1 MASILET
8 IVNNLHL
15 FPEVEVKSRLSKKLL
30 VIYPEADERRYIG
43 ACLII
48 SLILSIFIFIFSL
61 FLFDEEM
68 SLLIFPISFLLFFL
82 FLLALPTFELSKRSK
97 IIEVEMPFMLRTVG
111 MLINMKIPFTKALAI
126 VSEENNEIGKE
137 MRRIVQDVNS
147 GVTIEKAFARF
158 ALSFD
163 SQPVKRA
170 ISQLLSTYEIGGA
183 GNEMKRIGDELLAM
197 QQHRLKEHASKSA
210 IFGMLFIM
218 TVAILPTFFLVYVLL
233 GKFGVGGTIS
243 EFGIAITLLLVF
255 PAISVFLL
263 LLSKASV
270 PHSPF
275 SQGQS
280 ILDVAVAAP
289 AFLFLLAFLFLEG
302 DLRLFI
308 VIIATVMMLFV
319 VYKSYIKEKRTEEIE
334 QYLPDALFT
343 ISALPK
349 SAKMEKI
356 FETIEN
362 GGYGALSE
370 EAGKSKRQL
379 LMNVRT
385 DVVLEDLWKRND
397 SEALK
402 RASTMLKHVFN
413 TNAFNQMHSIAED
426 LLKNF
431 EIKRERASLMSM
443 QKYTIL
449 FGGLLVPIILK
460 IALSLI
466 SGMVELFGDPTAPQ
480 LISYTV
486 SIIPAYLVMY
496 SLISAFYIADVE
508 GRKSRLAIYFLLLAV
523 LSVLVFTFLEF

>member
-1 MASILET
+1 VASILET
-8 IVNNLHL
+8 IVNNLYL
-15 FPEVEVKSRLSKKLL
+15 FPEVDIKSKLSKKLL

-48 SLILSIFIFIFSL
+48 SLILSILLFILSL
-61 FLFDEEM
+61 LLLEEM
-68 SLLIFPISFLLFFL
+68 SLLIFPVSFLLFFL
-82 FLLALPTFELSKRSK
+82 FLLALPTFELSRRSK

-137 MRRIVQDVNS
+137 MRRIVRDVNS

-158 ALSFD
+158 AVSFD

-170 ISQLLSTYEIGGA
+170 ISQLLSAYEIGGA

-197 QQHRLKEHASKSA
+197 QQHSLKEHASKSA

-233 GKFGVGGTIS
+233 GKFGVGGAIS

-280 ILDVAVAAP
+280 VLDVTVAAP
-289 AFLFLLAFLFLEG
+289 AFLFLFAFLFLEG

-308 VIIATVMMLFV
+308 VVIATAMMLFV

-397 SEALK
+397 SQALK
-402 RASTMLKHVFN
+402 RASTMLKHVFD
-413 TNAFNQMHSIAED
+413 TNAFSQMHSIAED

-449 FGGLLVPIILK
+449 FGGILIPIILK
-460 IALSLI
+460 MALSLI
-466 SGMVELFGDPTAPQ
+466 SGMVEFFGDPTAPQ

-496 SLISAFYIADVE
+496 SLISAFYVADIE
-508 GRKSRLAIYFLLLAV
+508 GRKSRVAIYFLLLAV
-523 LSVLVFTFLEF
+523 VSILLFTFLEF